1 MREIFDAAVIG
12 GGILGCFAARNL
24 RRRNISTVL
33 IEAREDVCTGITRAN
48 SAIVYTGCDS
58 KPNTL
63 KTRMTVA
70 ANARFDALCRE
81 LDVKFSR
88 CGSLLVSCGENGDET
103 VRRKY
108 AQGIES
114 GVPGLR
120 ILRGAEARAMEP
132 ELSEAVT
139 SALYCPTAG
148 TVNPWQLGI
157 AACENAV
164 ANGAVLRLNTRVTGI
179 SRENGGY
186 VLQTDRGEIF
196 ARAVLNCTGL
206 CADRIQELCF
216 PPRVRTVVDGADYLV
231 LDKSAAHKP
240 SYIIMYESEAH
251 GKGVSAVPTVTG
263 EVLLGPV
270 ERPDAGAFVS
280 TAEGLRRVREEVA
293 EVLPQTDF
301 SAQLRSFA
309 ASRPNPFEVERGE
322 NGYVLSRKSI
332 NSFVID
338 EPAEGFVSFIGIKTP
353 GLTCADELGRY
364 AAEKL
369 GKLLGAAENP
379 DFDPFRRGIRAAR
392 DMSEEERAQ
401 AVRDDPDYGEIVCRC
416 EGVTLREVKEA
427 IRRGAVTV
435 DGVKRRCGS
444 GMGACQ
450 GARCRHRI
458 AEVLKNGEG

>member
-1 MREIFDAAVIG
+1 MCEFFDVAVIG
-12 GGILGCFAARNL
+12 GGILGCFTARNL
-24 RRRNISTVL
+24 RRMNISTV
-33 IEAREDVCTGITRAN
+33 IAEAREDVCTGITRAN
-48 SAIVYTGCDS
+48 SAIVYSGCDS
-58 KPNTL
+58 KPATL

-70 ANARFDALCRE
+70 ANARFDGLCRE

-108 AQGIES
+108 AQGLES

-120 ILRGAEARAMEP
+120 ILSGDEARALEP
-132 ELSEAVT
+132 ELSDKVS
-139 SALYCPTAG
+139 SALYAPTAG

-186 VLQTDRGEIF
+186 LLKTEQGDLF
-196 ARAVLNCTGL
+196 ARAVVNCAGL
-206 CADRIQELCF
+206 ASDSVQELCF
-216 PPRVRTVVDGADYLV
+216 PPRTRTLADGADYLV
-231 LDKSAAHKP
+231 LGRSAAHKP
-240 SYIIMYESEAH
+240 THIIMYESESR
-251 GKGVSAVPTVTG
+251 GKSVSAVPTVSG
-263 EVLLGPV
+263 ELLLGPV
-270 ERPDAGAFVS
+270 ERADAGAFVS
-280 TAEGLRRVREEVA
+280 TREGLARVRSEAA

-309 ASRPNPFEVERGE
+309 ATRPNPFEAERSGE
-322 NGYVLSRKSI
+322 GYVLSEKSI

-338 EPAEGFVSFIGIKTP
+338 EPAEDFLSFIGIKTP

-369 GKLLGAAENP
+369 GKLLGAKENP
-379 DFDPFRRGIRAAR
+379 DFDPCRRGIRAAR
-392 DMSEEERAQ
+392 DMSVEERIQ
-401 AVRDDPDYGEIVCRC
+401 AVTDDPDYGEIVCRC
-416 EGVTLREVKEA
+416 EDVTLREVKEA

-444 GMGACQ
+444 GMGVCQ

-458 AEVLKNGEG
+458 AEVLQNGEI